1 MEWVKKRREE
11 EEEVEALLLLKD
23 NTNFRH
29 VVKTN
34 PLPET
39 LPSTPIYQI

>member
-1 MEWVKKRREE
+1 MEWVKKGRE

-23 NTNFRH
+23 DKNFRH

-39 LPSTPIYQI
+39 SPSTPIYQI